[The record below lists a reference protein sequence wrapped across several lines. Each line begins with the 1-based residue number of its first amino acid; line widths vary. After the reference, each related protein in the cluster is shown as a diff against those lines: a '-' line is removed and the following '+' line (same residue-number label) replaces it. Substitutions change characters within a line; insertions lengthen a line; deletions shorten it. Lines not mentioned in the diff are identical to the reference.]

1 MECRERLEQYL
12 REKDVSY
19 QVMTHDEAF
28 TMQEVAAEVHLPG
41 SQVAKVVMVRSGERT
56 VMLVVPSPYR
66 LDFAK
71 VAELLGEKDV
81 RLAKEAEFK
90 ELFPDCAVGAMP
102 PFGNLYQVPVYVEQD
117 LTAQRQIAFRVGT
130 YEEVMRLAYADFAKL
145 VKPTVGSFAEPA

>member
-12 REKDVSY
+12 RENDVSY
-19 QVMTHDEAF
+19 KIMTHDEAF

-41 SQVAKVVMVRSGERT
+41 SQVAKVVMVHAGGRV
-56 VMLVVPSPYR
+56 VMLVVPSPYQ

-71 VAELLGEKDV
+71 VAKLLGDKDV
-81 RLAKEAEFK
+81 RLAKEKEFK

-117 LTAQRQIAFRVGT
+117 LTVQRQIAFRVGT
-130 YEEVMRLAYADFAKL
+130 YEEVMRIAYADFAKL
-145 VKPTVGSFAEPA
+145 ANPTVGAFAEPS